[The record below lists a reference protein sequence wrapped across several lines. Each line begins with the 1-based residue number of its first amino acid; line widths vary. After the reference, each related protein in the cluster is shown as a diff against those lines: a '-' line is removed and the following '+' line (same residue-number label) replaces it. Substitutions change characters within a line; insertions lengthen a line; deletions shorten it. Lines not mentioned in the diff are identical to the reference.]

1 MKETSKDDPKIS
13 DIEKIIKEYEL
24 HRLHITFAERMA
36 VLVVAG
42 FGLLATL
49 AWDSALKEIFVSFSG
64 GIVTPGQKI
73 LYALILTLIATAISI
88 LLGRFLK
95 KSRSK

>member
-1 MKETSKDDPKIS
+1 MEPTPKYEPKIS

-24 HRLHITFAERMA
+24 NRIHITFAERIA

-49 AWDSALKEIFVSFSG
+49 A
-64 GIVTPGQKI
+64 
-73 LYALILTLIATAISI
+73 
-88 LLGRFLK
+88 
-95 KSRSK
+95 